1 VRVRTERAA
10 AVLALALLSAW
21 IYRPVWWGE
30 ALAGRDVFRMAIP
43 DCAFILD
50 SLRRLELPLW
60 LPHSRLGQPFL
71 ATLQSQAVYPPRVL
85 AALLFGPVWA
95 PTAEQVLHTALAC
108 AGAWMA
114 ARALG
119 ARRVAAASCGAAYGL
134 SHLMVMLASEP
145 NMAGAAAW
153 SGWIVAAARAP
164 RSRLRAA
171 ALAAL
176 AVGASLLCGSPE
188 TTLWQGAMALACL
201 RGRGRW
207 WSGGAS
213 LLWGAAAAAIAVV
226 PGLELAAHSVRAQ
239 GHAAV
244 LAWSASVPQV
254 LAMAIPH
261 ADWPRSGYGEGE
273 QWLLLS
279 TFAGALPCALA
290 AWVALRGRRSW
301 IRPVAALSICLVLLG
316 LGEHFAPSAALLE
329 WTPLRWFRYPAK
341 YLVGAA
347 FGISLLAGAG
357 VDRFAAASR
366 RARPSARGSA
376 AVLVG
381 MAAAA
386 AAARSWLPAGAVWL
400 VAFAGVAWLLL
411 HALPRRARRRGG
423 AVLAALVF
431 LELCTAHA
439 VLGGPAFVSAARLA
453 EPSELAQV
461 VRTPHGRVSLDVQ
474 GRLDRAPSAEG
485 VLEFIARSR
494 GMLVPQR
501 HVEEG
506 LLAVEGYGTPEPERT
521 DELLERGGEGA
532 LDLAAV
538 EWVVRAGR
546 APERNPDPL
555 PRARWVGGAEEL
567 TDDEALDD
575 IAANGAALREEAMLA
590 EGGDASLESD
600 CQSPPVEWLRDEPRV
615 VELSVD
621 ACGPGY
627 LLLADRFY
635 PGWRAAIDGAEAPI
649 LRSDYAVRAVP
660 MPEGGRHVVRFE
672 YRPWSARAGALISA
686 VAAGLALAAALV
698 RSRAPAARA
707 PRPAAP
713 P

>member
-1 VRVRTERAA
+1 MRARTERAA
-10 AVLALALLSAW
+10 AVLAIALLSAW
-21 IYRPVWWGE
+21 IYRPLWWGD

-85 AALLFGPVWA
+85 AALLFGPTWA
-95 PTAEQVLHTALAC
+95 PTATQVLHTALAC

-119 ARRVAAASCGAAYGL
+119 ASRIAAASGGAAFGL

-153 SGWIVAAARAP
+153 SGWIVAAVRAP
-164 RSRLRAA
+164 QHRWRAA
-171 ALAAL
+171 ALSSL

-207 WSGGAS
+207 LHGGAG
-213 LLWGAAAAAIAVV
+213 LLWGAAVAAIAVL
-226 PGLELAAHSVRAQ
+226 PGLELAAHSVRAK
-239 GHAAV
+239 GYEGV
-244 LAWSASVPQV
+244 LAWSASVSQV
-254 LAMAIPH
+254 LAMAVPH
-261 ADWPRSGYGEGE
+261 ADWPRSGYGDGE

-290 AWVALRGRRSW
+290 GWAALRGRRTW
-301 IRPVAALSICLVLLG
+301 IRPVAALSISLVLLA
-316 LGEHFAPSAALLE
+316 LGEHFAPSAAILE

-347 FGISLLAGAG
+347 FGIALLTSAG
-357 VDRFAAASR
+357 VDRFAATLR
-366 RARPSARGSA
+366 RGRPSARGAA
-376 AVLVG
+376 AVLVA
-381 MAAAA
+381 MAVAAAV
-386 AAARSWLPAGAVWL
+386 ARRWLPGGTAWL
-400 VAFAGVAWLLL
+400 VAFAGAAALLL
-411 HALPRRARRRGG
+411 PALPRRTRRRGG
-423 AVLAALVF
+423 AVLAGLLL

-439 VLGGPAFVSAARLA
+439 VLGGPAFVSAARLS
-453 EPSELAQV
+453 EPSALAAM

-474 GRLDRAPSAEG
+474 PRLDRDPSAEG
-485 VLEFIARSR
+485 VLEFIAQSR
-494 GMLVPQR
+494 GALVPQR

-506 LLAVEGYGTPEPERT
+506 LLAAEGYGTPEPERT

-532 LDLAAV
+532 LDLASV
-538 EWVVRAGR
+538 QWVVREGH

-555 PRARWVGGAEEL
+555 PRAHWVGGAGRY
-567 TDDEALDD
+567 TDGEALDA
-575 IAANGAALREEAMLA
+575 IARNDGVLRTRAMLA
-590 EGGDASLESD
+590 EGGDDSLESD
-600 CQSPPVEWLRDEPRV
+600 CQSPPVEFLRDEPRV
-615 VELSVD
+615 VEVALS

-627 LLLADRFY
+627 LLLADRHY
-635 PGWRAAIDGAEAPI
+635 PGWRATLDGAEVPI
-649 LRSDYAVRAVP
+649 LRADFAVRAVALP
-660 MPEGGRHVVRFE
+660 AGGHHVVRFE
-672 YRPWSARAGALISA
+672 YRPWSARAGALVSA
-686 VAAGLALAAALV
+686 AALALAAALLL
-698 RSRAPAARA
+698 RSRAPAARG
-707 PRPAAP
+707 PRPAASP
-713 P
+713 